1 MSTACG
7 DMLCTQVEFMTFMQ
21 RLAGLIATILLGVW
35 ICSCSGPTSFKITGE
50 LTDGANINLYVKYY
64 GAHAVRNGVMA
75 AREGKFEA
83 EFSSPDP
90 TIVEILDNEYNVLA
104 RMFVQNGDE
113 VSVTIDRANP
123 TASKV
128 AGNEINQRWSDLIN
142 SNATLLSS
150 GDSKD
155 INSMIEDYITANPS
169 DPVGALMFAEFYDL
183 SSDPVHAMEV
193 MEMIDME
200 ARPAGV
206 LDPYAT
212 IVSHF
217 ASPDSYGIVQPIKY
231 REAQSDSVLT
241 FRASDKKVS
250 LILLS
255 NENSKR
261 SDSIVPG
268 LKKITKEFSPKHLQ
282 VIDFVLY
289 ADTNAFKR
297 LTYRDSATWT
307 QAWLPGGILGKG
319 IEELAIP
326 DMPYF
331 IVTDSAGHQLY
342 RGSSMQEASDKIKET
357 LP

>member
-1 MSTACG
+1 MRKISGIIAA
-7 DMLCTQVEFMTFMQ
+7 L
-21 RLAGLIATILLGVW
+21 LAGIAIW
-35 ICSCSGPTSFKITGE
+35 SCGGPTTFKVTGE

-64 GAHAVRNGVMA
+64 GGGAVRNGVMA

-113 VSVTIDRANP
+113 VHVKVDRANP
-123 TASKV
+123 AASTV
-128 AGNEINQRWSDLIN
+128 TGTDVNQRWSELIN
-142 SNATLLSS
+142 TNAELLSS
-150 GDSKD
+150 GDSND
-155 INSMIEDYITANPS
+155 INSMIEEYIAANPS
-169 DPVGALMFAEFYDL
+169 DPVGALTMAEFYDF

-200 ARPAGV
+200 ARPTGV
-206 LDPYAT
+206 LDPYVT

-217 ASPDSYGIVQPIKY
+217 ASADSYGPVQPINY
-231 REAQSDSVLT
+231 RQAESDSVLT
-241 FRASDKKVS
+241 FRPADKKFS
-250 LILLS
+250 LIALS

-268 LKKITKEFSPKHLQ
+268 LKKIVKDIPSKQLQ

-297 LTYRDSATWT
+297 LTYRDSATWI
-307 QAWLPGGILGKG
+307 QAWLPGGLLGKG
-319 IEELAIP
+319 IAELAIP

-331 IVTDSAGHQLY
+331 IVTDSAGRQLY
-342 RGSSMQEASDKIKET
+342 RGKSMQEAADMIK
-357 LP
+357 LK

>member
-1 MSTACG
+1 MRKITGIIAA
-7 DMLCTQVEFMTFMQ
+7 M
-21 RLAGLIATILLGVW
+21 LAGIAIW
-35 ICSCSGPTSFKITGE
+35 SCSGPTSFKIKGE

-113 VSVTIDRANP
+113 MNVTIDRANP
-123 TASKV
+123 SASKV
-128 AGNEINQRWSDLIN
+128 AGNEINQRWSELIN

-150 GDSKD
+150 ADSKD
-155 INSMIEDYITANPS
+155 INSMIEEYITANPS
-169 DPVGALMFAEFYDL
+169 DPVGALMFAEFYDS

-212 IVSHF
+212 MVSHF
-217 ASPDSYGIVQPIKY
+217 ANPDSYGTVQPINY

-241 FRASDKKVS
+241 FRTADKKVS
-250 LILLS
+250 LISLS

-268 LKKITKEFSPKHLQ
+268 LKKIVKDFPSKHLQ

-319 IEELAIP
+319 IEGLAIP

-342 RGSSMQEASDKIKET
+342 RGTSIQEASDKIKET
-357 LP
+357 IRKL